1 MPSRR
6 RTQGLIVKMEFGV
19 VVMAQ
24 WATGYGFHGACLFAL
39 NLLPMDLNKAKQVAD
54 SSLYV
59 TIFTTKASLLKGRI
73 HLAYPLTD
81 GRRPIALILY
91 PRLPY

>member
-6 RTQGLIVKMEFGV
+6 GTQGLIVKMEFGI

-24 WATGYGFHGACLFAL
+24 WTTGYAFQGACLFAL

-54 SSLYV
+54 SKSLCNY
-59 TIFTTKASLLKGRI
+59 FYYKASLLQG
-73 HLAYPLTD
+73 HFQLAYPLTD
-81 GRRPIALILY
+81 GRHPIALIIY
-91 PRLPY
+91 PRLPH